1 LRAIELELLPD
12 TLGVARLDPH
22 APVPHWAAG
31 VEGFCSIT
39 RTDAGLSIVCGE
51 GVIPPAVNAQRG
63 FACLRVVGP
72 LDFSEIGIL
81 ATLTTVLART
91 GISVFTVSTYD
102 TDYLLL
108 PRERVKDAIAAL
120 TAAGEATARIRVT
133 QPDGR

>member
-12 TLGVARLDPH
+12 RLGVARLDPQ

-39 RTDAGLSIVCGE
+39 RTDAELSIVCRE
-51 GVIPPAVNAQRG
+51 AAIPPEVEAQRD
-63 FACLRVVGP
+63 FACLRVAGP

-81 ATLTTVLART
+81 AALTTVLART

-108 PRERVKDAIAAL
+108 PAERVEDAVAAL
-120 TAAGEATARIRVT
+120 SAGETKAPVRVT
-133 QPDGR
+133 RPGGR

>member
-1 LRAIELELLPD
+1 MRAIELELLPD
-12 TLGVARLDPH
+12 RLGVARLEPH

-39 RTDAGLSIVCGE
+39 RTDTELSVVCDAAA
-51 GVIPPAVNAQRG
+51 IPAEVAAQRD

-81 ATLTTVLART
+81 ATLTTVLARA
-91 GISVFTVSTYD
+91 GISVFTISTYD

-108 PRERVKDAIAAL
+108 PRERVDDAIAAL
-120 TAAGEATARIRVT
+120 STGEIHAPVRVT
-133 QPDGR
+133 RPGQP

>member
-12 TLGVARLDPH
+12 ALGVARLEPH

-39 RTDAGLSIVCGE
+39 RTDAELSVVCGE
-51 GVIPPAVNAQRG
+51 ASIPAEVKAQRG
-63 FACLRVVGP
+63 FSCLRVAGP
-72 LDFSEIGIL
+72 LDFSEVGIL
-81 ATLTTVLART
+81 AALTTVLARA

-108 PRERVKDAIAAL
+108 PRERVEDAIAAL
-120 TAAGEATARIRVT
+120 SSGDETGKRVRVT
-133 QPDGR
+133 RPEGG

>member
-1 LRAIELELLPD
+1 MRAIELELLPEN
-12 TLGVARLDPH
+12 LGVARLEPH

-39 RTDAGLSIVCGE
+39 RTDTELSVVCGE
-51 GVIPPAVNAQRG
+51 AAIPPEVKAQRG

-81 ATLTTVLART
+81 STLTTVLARA

-108 PRERVKDAIAAL
+108 QRERVEDAIAAL
-120 TAAGEATARIRVT
+120 ATGDETGRRIRVT
-133 QPDGR
+133 RPERG